1 MTWTPSDERWM
12 RRALELAQKGQLTTW
27 PNPMVGCVVIENNQI
42 LGEGWHRRFG
52 EGHAEVNALDK
63 IEENKDL
70 SGATAYVTLEPCS
83 HHGKTPPCAA
93 LLTSRGVGRVVVAT
107 QDPNPVVAGRG
118 LATLTEAGIEV
129 IDGCLE
135 KEALELNRRFFFAM
149 NESRPWITLK
159 WAQSRD
165 GFVDPDERAKDGRGG
180 HPLTGAASARH
191 THALR
196 ATHDGILVGMRTW
209 LVDRP
214 ALSTRHVPGRSPQ
227 KFVLTSGNSPKPEAA
242 PSGKVGATLVVPLAH
257 IQSPVLDA
265 WREAGYEVLGIQG
278 LTFSE
283 TWWTDFRAKTG
294 IHACMVEGGAQVAAS
309 VLSSDVWDEVHVLTA
324 PTELGS
330 GLKAPIWPSG
340 HPAETRALSTDML
353 HVWNAG
359 QKSSPC

>member
-27 PNPMVGCVVIENNQI
+27 PNPMVGCVVVENNQI

-63 IEENKDL
+63 IEDNKDL
-70 SGATAYVTLEPCS
+70 SRATAYVTLEPCS
-83 HHGKTPPCAA
+83 HHGKTPPCAV

-118 LATLTEAGIEV
+118 LTTLTEAGIEV
-129 IDGCLE
+129 IAGCLE
-135 KEALELNRRFFFAM
+135 KEALELNRRFFFTM

-191 THALR
+191 THVLR

-227 KFVLTSGNSPKPEAA
+227 KFVLTSGNSSKPEAA
-242 PSGKVGATLVVPLAH
+242 PSGEVGATLVVPHAH
-257 IQSPVLDA
+257 SQSPVLDA

-330 GLKAPIWPSG
+330 GLKAPVWPSG
-340 HPAETRALSTDML
+340 HPAETKALSTDML